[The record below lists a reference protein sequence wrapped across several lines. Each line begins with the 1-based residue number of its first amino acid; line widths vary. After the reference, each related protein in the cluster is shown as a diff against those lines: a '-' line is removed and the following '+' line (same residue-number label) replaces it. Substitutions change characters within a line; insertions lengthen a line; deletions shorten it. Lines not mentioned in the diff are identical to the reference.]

1 MTSTRPIVV
10 AAAAA
15 IGVAVLGGLMTDLG
29 PWYQQLRQPA
39 WKPPDWLFGPVW
51 TGIFALAAA
60 SGVLAWRHSATRE
73 RREWLLALFALNGFL
88 NVLWSLLYFRLR
100 RPDWA
105 VVEVVLL
112 WLSIVCLMVF
122 VARDS
127 RKAAWLLWPYL
138 LWVTLAGALNWAT
151 VQLNGPF
158 GGVSLW
164 HQIGGPHA

>member
-1 MTSTRPIVV
+1 MNNTKPVWV

-15 IGVAVLGGLMTDLG
+15 MGVAVLGGLMTDVG
-29 PWYQQLRQPA
+29 PWYQQLKQPA
-39 WKPPDWLFGPVW
+39 WKPPDWLFGPAW
-51 TGIFALAAA
+51 TLIFALAAA
-60 SGVLAWRHSATRE
+60 SGVVAWRRTASRI

-105 VVEVVLL
+105 MVEVVAL
-112 WLSIVCLMVF
+112 WLSIACLMLY

-127 RKAAWLLWPYL
+127 RKAAGLLLPYL
-138 LWVTLAGALNWAT
+138 LWVAFAGALNWAT

-158 GGVSLW
+158 AGWSPTVALGSVY
-164 HQIGGPHA
+164 A